1 MARGGRE
8 IKPSCRLLT
17 ARTTCLPRNPPYL
30 GPKTLAIKSPVP
42 YSGFSPKMSDPLTRV
57 QRSMPRI
64 IVTQRS
70 GETVEVDG
78 KAGISIM
85 ENLVANGIDEI
96 AAICGGCCSCATCH
110 VHVDAAWLDKLAERD
125 EDEVD
130 LLSDS
135 EHNRA
140 NSRLSCQIELSD
152 ALDGIAVTVAP
163 ED

>member
-1 MARGGRE
+1 
-8 IKPSCRLLT
+8 
-17 ARTTCLPRNPPYL
+17 
-30 GPKTLAIKSPVP
+30 
-42 YSGFSPKMSDPLTRV
+42 
-57 QRSMPRI
+57 MPRI
-64 IVTQRS
+64 IVTLRE
-70 GETVEVDG
+70 GETREIDG

-85 ENLVANGIDEI
+85 ENMVANGIDEI

-110 VHVDAAWLDKLAERD
+110 VHVDTGWMDKLEERD

-135 EHNRA
+135 EHNKA

-152 ALDGIAVTVAP
+152 ALDGIQVTVAP